1 MLQKKK
7 YITSTTRFASIIN
20 LIDNSPNKLK
30 NKLLHKKNKLLHK
43 KIFSKKTQHIASDS
57 WGLTFGGV
65 VLSHVYNKKP
75 YQLLFNIKTF
85 YNQEL
90 LIPGIENLLPGKII
104 YNFVQNIEI
113 RRPVYLGSQI
123 TLEKIPYYIYLNFLT
138 NNFNNKWS
146 YIKSGGTFGVKIKA
160 KKSVKLIIVKLP
172 SEKLYYFIKTVRCFI
187 GKSFNFF
194 NNKFIEGKWGFSLH
208 KKKKINVRG
217 VAMNPVDHPNGGRTK
232 SKQPEK
238 SPWGWIAKHKK

>member
-1 MLQKKK
+1 
-7 YITSTTRFASIIN
+7 
-20 LIDNSPNKLK
+20 
-30 NKLLHKKNKLLHK
+30 
-43 KIFSKKTQHIASDS
+43 
-57 WGLTFGGV
+57 LTFGGV

-138 NNFNNKWS
+138 NNFNNK
-146 YIKSGGTFGVKIKA
+146 
-160 KKSVKLIIVKLP
+160 
-172 SEKLYYFIKTVRCFI
+172 
-187 GKSFNFF
+187 
-194 NNKFIEGKWGFSLH
+194 
-208 KKKKINVRG
+208 
-217 VAMNPVDHPNGGRTK
+217 
-232 SKQPEK
+232 
-238 SPWGWIAKHKK
+238 

>member
-7 YITSTTRFASIIN
+7 YITSTTRFASIIK
-20 LIDNSPNKLK
+20 LIDNNLTKLH

-43 KIFSKKTQHIASDS
+43 KIFSKKTQYIVTNS
-57 WGLTFGGV
+57 WSLSFGGV
-65 VLSHVYNKKP
+65 VLSHAYNKKP
-75 YQLLFNIKTF
+75 YQLLFNVKTF
-85 YNQEL
+85 HNQEL
-90 LIPGIENLLPGKII
+90 FIPGIENLVPGKII
-104 YNFVQNIEI
+104 YNFVQSIDMK
-113 RRPVYLGSQI
+113 RPSYLGSQI

-138 NNFNNKWS
+138 NNLNNKWS
-146 YIKSGGTFGVKIKA
+146 YIKSSGTFGIKIKA
-160 KKSVKLIIVKLP
+160 KKTVKLIIVKLP
-172 SEKLYYFIKTVRCFI
+172 SEKLYYFIKTARCFI

-232 SKQPEK
+232 AKQPEK